1 MNWAPTSPGKARSNT
16 AISRPHSNPP
26 TGWSRKISRF
36 IATARRR
43 WSRLSSIASYDA
55 ASKRLTV
62 WVTAQVPEVIYD
74 GLREAL
80 GLQDVRVIIP
90 DVGGGFG
97 QKIHLIRKYVVLVSL
112 LAMKTGRPVKWIED
126 RSEHMM
132 AGGHAC
138 AQEFE
143 AEAAVKNDGTVLG
156 LRFKEYD
163 DVGGS
168 ISTLTIHFT
177 NKLNNLSNTYRT
189 PAIHMEGYAV
199 VTNKCPVI
207 PNRGI
212 GKPGMCYIWER
223 MMDRVAQ
230 ALELSPIEVRRKNLI
245 QPNEMPYRTISG
257 NVYDSGDYPGLL
269 STLLE
274 KIDYDKLREEQKKRA
289 RTGKLMGIGIVI
301 GVEPGGRNAARDMA
315 IFPEMKEP
323 PGSGGVNGATIKVEK
338 NGT

>member
-1 MNWAPTSPGKARSNT
+1 
-16 AISRPHSNPP
+16 
-26 TGWSRKISRF
+26 
-36 IATARRR
+36 
-43 WSRLSSIASYDA
+43 
-55 ASKRLTV
+55 LTV
-62 WVTAQVPEVIYD
+62 LVTAQVPEVIYD

-126 RSEHMM
+126 RTEHMM

-189 PAIHMEGYAV
+189 PAIHMEGFAV

-212 GKPGMCYIWER
+212 GKPGMCFIWER
-223 MMDRVAQ
+223 MMDGW
-230 ALELSPIEVRRKNLI
+230 PRRW
-245 QPNEMPYRTISG
+245 T
-257 NVYDSGDYPGLL
+257 
-269 STLLE
+269 
-274 KIDYDKLREEQKKRA
+274 
-289 RTGKLMGIGIVI
+289 
-301 GVEPGGRNAARDMA
+301 EPHRGAGR
-315 IFPEMKEP
+315 I
-323 PGSGGVNGATIKVEK
+323 
-338 NGT
+338 